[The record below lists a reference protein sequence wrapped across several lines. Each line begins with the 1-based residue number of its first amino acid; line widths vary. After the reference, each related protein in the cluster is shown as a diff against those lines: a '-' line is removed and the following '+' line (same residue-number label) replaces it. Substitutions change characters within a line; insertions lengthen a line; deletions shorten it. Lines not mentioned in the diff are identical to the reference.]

1 MNHSPM
7 TSLLDELA
15 LAVGP
20 AHVLT
25 GDAIPPQHCTDWFQS
40 HTCRPLALVR
50 PGTPEEVARVMAIC
64 HRHGQPVTPQGGL
77 TGLVAGATPNEGD
90 VALSLA
96 RLNGVEEIDTAAGTL
111 TVLAGT
117 PLQTAQ
123 EAARA
128 AGLLLAVD
136 LGARGSCQVGGNI
149 ATNAGGNRV
158 IRYGMFRDQVLGLE
172 AVLADGSMV
181 GGLNKML
188 KNNAGY
194 DLKHL
199 FIGSEGT
206 LGIVTRAVLRLHPLP
221 HGCHTAWCTVPD
233 HDTVVRFLRH
243 AQGALGG
250 TLSAFEVMW
259 PDFHALVTTRVP
271 DMCSPVAA
279 QGLQV
284 LIEME
289 GSDTEHD
296 MARFSAMLEV
306 AFEQGWLLDAAIA
319 QSLKER
325 ESFWRLRDAVSEF
338 PLMWAPYCG
347 YDVSLPIG
355 GLGRFVDELQAALRE
370 RFPHCEHVHF
380 GHVGDSNLH
389 VGVHI
394 AAAHGP
400 FPEADIDECVYG
412 VLRRYGGSV
421 SAEHGIGQHKKAYL
435 GHSRTPQELALMHT
449 LKRALDPHNLLN
461 PGKVLAS

>member
-1 MNHSPM
+1 M
-7 TSLLDELA
+7 T
-15 LAVGP
+15 
-20 AHVLT
+20 
-25 GDAIPPQHCTDWFQS
+25 
-40 HTCRPLALVR
+40 
-50 PGTPEEVARVMAIC
+50 IC

-77 TGLVAGATPNEGD
+77 TGLVAGAVPAEND
-90 VALSLA
+90 IALSLA
-96 RLNGVEEIDTAAGTL
+96 RLNGIEEIDTAACTL

-123 EAARA
+123 DAARA

-172 AVLADGSMV
+172 AVLADGTV
-181 GGLNKML
+181 VCGLNKML

-194 DLKHL
+194 DLRQL

-206 LGIVTRAVLRLHPLP
+206 LGIVTRAVLRLHPQP
-221 HGCHTAWCTVPD
+221 QSCNTAWCTLPD
-233 HDTVVRFLRH
+233 YDTVVRFLRH
-243 AQGALGG
+243 AQRTLSG

-259 PDFHALVTTRVP
+259 PDFHELATTRIP
-271 DMCSPVAA
+271 GLRSPVNAH
-279 QGLQV
+279 GLQV

-289 GSDTEHD
+289 GGEAGRD
-296 MARFSAMLEV
+296 MAMFSNMLE
-306 AFEQGWLLDAAIA
+306 AALEQGWLRDAAIA

-347 YDVSLPIG
+347 YDVSLPISS
-355 GLGRFVDELQAALRE
+355 LGRFVDELQRALRDT
-370 RFPHCEHVHF
+370 FPHCEHVHF

-394 AAAHGP
+394 RPGHGV
-400 FPEADIDECVYG
+400 FPEDRIDACVYG
-412 VLRRYGGSV
+412 IVRRYGGSI
-421 SAEHGIGQHKKAYL
+421 SAEHGIGEHKKAYL
-435 GHSRTPQELALMHT
+435 SHSRTPQELALMRTIKH
-449 LKRALDPHNLLN
+449 AMDPKNILN
-461 PGKVLAS
+461 RGKVLA

>member
-1 MNHSPM
+1 MS
-7 TSLLDELA
+7 TLIDELTRT
-15 LAVGP
+15 VGA

-25 GDAIPPQHCTDWFQS
+25 GTDIPPQHCTDWFQT
-40 HTCRPLALVR
+40 HTHMPLALVR
-50 PGTPEEVARVMAIC
+50 PGTPDEVALVMAIC
-64 HRHGQPVTPQGGL
+64 NRHHQPVTPQGGL
-77 TGLVAGATPNEGD
+77 TGLVAGAAPAEGD

-96 RLNGVEEIDTAAGTL
+96 RLNGIEEIDTAASTI

-117 PLQTAQ
+117 PLQTVQ

-136 LGARGSCQVGGNI
+136 LGARGSCQIGGNI

-158 IRYGMFRDQVLGLE
+158 IRYGMFREQVLGLE
-172 AVLADGSMV
+172 AVLADGTVV

-206 LGIVTRAVLRLHPLP
+206 LGIVTRAVLRLHPMPLS
-221 HGCHTAWCTVPD
+221 CCTAWCTLAD

-243 AQGALGG
+243 AQSHLAG

-259 PDFHALVTTRVP
+259 PDFHELVTTRVP
-271 DMCSPVAA
+271 DLRSPVASN
-279 QGLQV
+279 GMQV

-289 GSDTEHD
+289 GSDADRD
-296 MARFSAMLEV
+296 MAMFCTLLEG
-306 AFEQGWLLDAAIA
+306 ALECGWLQDAAIA

-325 ESFWRLRDAVSEF
+325 EAFWRLRDAVSEF
-338 PLMWAPYCG
+338 PLMWSPYCG

-355 GLGRFVDELQAALRE
+355 KIGRFVDDLQQALRV
-370 RFPHCEHVHF
+370 RFPRCEHIHF
-380 GHVGDSNLH
+380 GHIGDSNLH
-389 VGVHI
+389 VGVHLDMQW
-394 AAAHGP
+394 GP
-400 FPEADIDECVYG
+400 FPEAEIDDCVYSL
-412 VLRRYGGSV
+412 LRTYGGSV

-449 LKRALDPHNLLN
+449 LKQAMDPQKLLN
-461 PGKVLAS
+461 RGKVLA